1 MGRKISSAYPFD
13 KCLGVFWGHLSGAMW
28 QAVELHT
35 GRSGDLEGMP
45 RFGSHG
51 VSIVLNPW
59 RLVR

>member
-1 MGRKISSAYPFD
+1 M
-13 KCLGVFWGHLSGAMW
+13 
-28 QAVELHT
+28 ELCGKQLNMHT

-59 RLVR
+59 Q